1 MSFPDGVHHKLLG
14 THCSFKLAPPLMSPR
29 FDVVSCSG
37 FLVVHVALLCPV
49 QILYLCYQQYLV
61 GSRGGFS
68 SFLGFATA
76 GVPDVRFLTSL
87 MSIRLCAWRLAMESV
102 RVLLAMSSFS
112 TVELLWIYELS
123 SLSREAT
130 ICYPVLVSVTLLA
143 LRVKFSPL
151 VSFWVSCSS
160 LKAMFHCIFYCC
172 HVYWLAGI

>member
-1 MSFPDGVHHKLLG
+1 MCILLGLVKRWFDINLLTNLLVSNFMSFPDGVHHKILG

-87 MSIRLCAWRLAMESV
+87 MSIRLCA
-102 RVLLAMSSFS
+102 
-112 TVELLWIYELS
+112 
-123 SLSREAT
+123 
-130 ICYPVLVSVTLLA
+130 
-143 LRVKFSPL
+143 
-151 VSFWVSCSS
+151 
-160 LKAMFHCIFYCC
+160 
-172 HVYWLAGI
+172 